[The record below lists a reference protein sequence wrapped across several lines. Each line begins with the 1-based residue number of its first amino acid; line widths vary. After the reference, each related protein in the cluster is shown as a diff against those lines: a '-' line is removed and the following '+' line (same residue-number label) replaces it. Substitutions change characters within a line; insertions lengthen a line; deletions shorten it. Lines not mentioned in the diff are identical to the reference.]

1 MLGCFWQHVGLIFSI
16 ILHMGGYT
24 KKTSKSNV
32 FQWFLGGS
40 GGPRWGQVD
49 VFSRHVG
56 YKVVKDTTIV
66 PSSRQFGGIVGVLDG
81 VKIVCPYANVDLQ
94 LLRAF
99 KMPCDSPQALRI
111 MMSWRVQSQV
121 PSRFGLTWVPKSF
134 ETSQVRAQMAP
145 SPLTWRQDGP
155 KLFELEPRWPLVRGS
170 KMGAS

>member
-1 MLGCFWQHVGLIFSI
+1 MEACWLQ
-16 ILHMGGYT
+16 GGQRHYCS
-24 KKTSKSNV
+24 SKI
-32 FQWFLGGS
+32 
-40 GGPRWGQVD
+40 P
-49 VFSRHVG
+49 
-56 YKVVKDTTIV
+56 TM
-66 PSSRQFGGIVGVLDG
+66 GGIVGVLDG

-155 KLFELEPRWPLVRGS
+155 KLFELEPRWPLRPPSWSQDSPSISLFGIDMAPDLS
-170 KMGAS
+170 IWSRSGCKLRQLGAMFAPKPEA